1 MLKDYNILKKL
12 RMYFNMYLNLKNIIK
27 RKKKKD
33 KNMKRKKR
41 VKKDKEWKKWKIK
54 IKVYA
59 IYAKQLN
66 PSSFMM

>member
-41 VKKDKEWKKWKIK
+41 VKKDKE
-54 IKVYA
+54 
-59 IYAKQLN
+59 
-66 PSSFMM
+66 